1 MGQMESALAR
11 NQVVIERV
19 LTEHQP
25 RVNLKME
32 THVSRFRGSRD
43 CWVDVEHRIQGGVW
57 YYRSSKI
64 WVGGQEVCVCSLK
77 LTN

>member
-32 THVSRFRGSRD
+32 THVSCFRASRD
-43 CWVDVEHRIQGGVW
+43 CWVDVEYRIHGGV
-57 YYRSSKI
+57 
-64 WVGGQEVCVCSLK
+64 
-77 LTN
+77 

>member
-43 CWVDVEHRIQGGVW
+43 CWVDVEYRI
-57 YYRSSKI
+57 
-64 WVGGQEVCVCSLK
+64 
-77 LTN
+77 